1 MQADLQSDMTETERI
16 VRAMWEKE
24 LDVAEV
30 QSEGDFFQLGGDSLV
45 MLNML
50 FVVNRRLGVDIQP
63 AALFEDSTLRGFCR
77 RLDREVASQQAA
89 GGTVMVE
96 GSI

>member
-1 MQADLQSDMTETERI
+1 LHSDMTETERI

-24 LDVAEV
+24 LNATEV
-30 QSEGDFFQLGGDSLV
+30 ESESDFFQLGGDSLV

-50 FVVNRRLGVDIQP
+50 FVVNQQLGVDIQP

-77 RLDREVASQQAA
+77 RLDREVAGMQAA
-89 GGTVMVE
+89 GPTVMVE